1 MTATC
6 RQAAVTFDG
15 ILLLTGH
22 FPGLMVGV
30 KQMVG
35 YVAEGLFHELPI
47 QLVDLGIL
55 VGEPGEGGLV
65 DVPQDAAA
73 LFRQL
78 HAVMD
83 RLTAAVYTTAGTSHD
98 FDKVIM
104 TFSTLY

>member
-15 ILLLTGH
+15 ILLLAGH

-47 QLVDLGIL
+47 QLVDLGVL
-55 VGEPGEGGLV
+55 VV
-65 DVPQDAAA
+65 
-73 LFRQL
+73 F
-78 HAVMD
+78 
-83 RLTAAVYTTAGTSHD
+83 Y
-98 FDKVIM
+98 F
-104 TFSTLY
+104 

>member
-1 MTATC
+1 MTAAC
-6 RQAAVTFDG
+6 GQAAVTFDG
-15 ILLLTGH
+15 ILLLAGH

-55 VGEPGEGGLV
+55 VGEPGGGGLV

-78 HAVMD
+78 HAVVD
-83 RLTAAVYTTAGTSHD
+83 GLTAAAGKTS
-98 FDKVIM
+98 
-104 TFSTLY
+104 T